1 MRGKLPKK
9 SISMAAIAMAAALGV
24 TGYGF
29 TATPAHA
36 AKAAAKP
43 KKASYSKEFVAA
55 ATPIQEELKTLEQ
68 LKASGAAKAQLDAAV
83 AAALPKA
90 EAAAAAVTAG
100 NDADKMAA
108 GNFLLSLGSIN
119 EDNALRKRGV
129 QMMVESGQI
138 EAEKQP
144 TFQFYLGNFAYATK
158 DYATASAALKAA
170 SEAGFQNDALGP
182 LLVDSYGQA
191 GRAKEGLAVFKQ
203 AVASRKAAGLAV
215 PDSWFNR
222 ASLVAYN
229 NKLGPEAIEVATLS
243 VSQNPTKPNWLNA
256 AQMVRTFGGLD
267 VPATLD
273 LFRLMDRSGGLEN
286 DPKFVR
292 AEYKEYIESADPRRL
307 PGEVVRVI
315 DKGLSSGALSQSDGW
330 VTEAR
335 QNASGRVASDKA
347 SLAGEVAGAK
357 AAGGVRALGLG
368 DAFLSYSNA
377 AQAEEL
383 YKAALNGGADANIAL
398 TRLGIA
404 QYDQGKYAEA
414 KANFEKV
421 AGIRQ
426 PIARLWLAL
435 IASKAG
441 TAG

>member
-1 MRGKLPKK
+1 MRGKFPRK
-9 SISMAAIAMAAALGV
+9 SIGIAAIAMAAGLGL
-24 TGYGF
+24 TGYGL
-29 TATPAHA
+29 TATPAFA
-36 AKAAAKP
+36 AKAA

-55 ATPIQEELKTLEQ
+55 ATPIQEELKKLEQ
-68 LKASGAAKAQLDAAV
+68 LKAGGADQAQLNAAV

-90 EAAAAAVTAG
+90 EAAVAAVAAG

-108 GNFLLSLGSIN
+108 GNFLLSLGSVN

-129 QMMVESGQI
+129 QMMIESGQV
-138 EAEKQP
+138 EPEKLP

-158 DYATASAALKAA
+158 DYPAAAVALKAA
-170 SEAGFQNDALGP
+170 VAGGLQNEALGP

-191 GRAKEGLAVFKQ
+191 GQAREGLTAFKA
-203 AVASRKAAGLAV
+203 AVASRKAAGLAI

-229 NKLGPEAIEVATLS
+229 NKLGPEAIEVATMS
-243 VSQNPTKPNWLNA
+243 VSSNPSKQNWLNA

-267 VPATLD
+267 VQAMLD
-273 LFRLMDRSGGLEN
+273 LFRLMDRSGALEN
-286 DPKFVR
+286 DPKFVHS
-292 AEYKEYIESADPRRL
+292 EYKEYIESADPRRL

-315 DKGLSSGALSQSDGW
+315 DKGIASGALAQSDTW
-330 VTEAR
+330 VAEAR
-335 QNASGRVASDKA
+335 QNAAGRVGADKA
-347 SLAGEVAGAK
+347 SLAGEVSGAK

-368 DAFLSYSNA
+368 DAFLSYGNA

-383 YKAALNGGADANIAL
+383 YKAALNGATDANVAL

-404 QYDQGKYAEA
+404 QYDQGKYADA

-421 AGIRQ
+421 TGPRQ
-426 PIARLWLAL
+426 PVARLWLAL
-435 IASKAG
+435 IGSKGA
-441 TAG
+441 

>member
-1 MRGKLPKK
+1 MRGKFPKK
-9 SISMAAIAMAAALGV
+9 SIGIAAIAMAAGLGL
-24 TGYGF
+24 TGYGL
-29 TATPAHA
+29 TVTPAFA
-36 AKAAAKP
+36 AKAA
-43 KKASYSKEFVAA
+43 KKGAYSKEFVAVA
-55 ATPIQEELKTLEQ
+55 GPIQEELKKLEQ
-68 LKASGAAKAQLDAAV
+68 LKAGGADQAQLDAAV
-83 AAALPKA
+83 AAALPKV
-90 EAAAAAVTAG
+90 EAAVGAAAPG
-100 NDADKMAA
+100 NNDDKMAA
-108 GNFLLSLGSIN
+108 GQFLLNLGSIN

-129 QMMVESGQI
+129 SMMVESGQI
-138 EAEKQP
+138 EPEKLP

-158 DYATASAALKAA
+158 DYPAAAAALKAA
-170 SEAGFQNDALGP
+170 VAGGFQNDAIGP
-182 LLVDSYGQA
+182 LLVDAYGQA
-191 GRAKEGLAVFKQ
+191 GQGREGLAAFKQ

-229 NKLGPEAIEVATLS
+229 NKLGPEAIEVATMS
-243 VSQNPTKPNWLNA
+243 VSSNPTKQNWLNA

-273 LFRLMDRSGGLEN
+273 LFRLMDRSGALDN

-292 AEYKEYIESADPRRL
+292 PEYKEYIESADPRRL

-315 DKGLSSGALSQSDGW
+315 DKGLASGALVQSDGW
-330 VTEAR
+330 VAEAR

-347 SLAGEVAGAK
+347 SLAGEVSGAK

-368 DAFLSYSNA
+368 DAFLSYGNA

-383 YKAALNGGADANIAL
+383 YKAALNGADANVAL

-421 AGIRQ
+421 TGPRQ
-426 PIARLWLAL
+426 PVARLWLAL
-435 IASKAG
+435 IGSKG
-441 TAG
+441 VS